1 MKIRI
6 RNFGPIKDGLQ
17 ENDGWID
24 ITKHTIFIGNQGS
37 GKSTVAK
44 LISTFMWIEKAL
56 TRGDFDE
63 KWLMKK
69 NRFRNHFLTYHRLE
83 NYFPIN
89 NKTLIDYRG
98 DAYRFIYENDVFKV
112 ITILD
117 GDYSLPQIMYIP
129 SERNFI
135 SYVKTPNELKLSS
148 EALNEFLTEFNNA
161 KGALKNA
168 VHFPIN
174 NLSIEYDKLNDVV
187 NLKGSDYKVF
197 LTESSSGF
205 QSSIPLFLVTN
216 YLTNSVTTKANN
228 REPMSIDEQLRF
240 KYNVD
245 KIWADE
251 NLTDEQ
257 KRIAISTLSN
267 KFNKEVFFN
276 IVEEPEQNLFPD
288 SQLEIIKNLI
298 FNNNIIR
305 GNKLIITSHSPYLMS
320 FLGVM
325 IEAYSL
331 FKKAEKLN
339 NKQVLEKLLEI
350 LPSEVMIDPNDIS
363 IYEMNEENGTLKLLP
378 DFEGIPSDEN
388 FLNLGLKNSSNIFDQ
403 LLELEEEL

>member
-6 RNFGPIKDGLQ
+6 KNFGPIKNGLLKD
-17 ENDGWID
+17 DGWID
-24 ITKHTIFIGNQGS
+24 ISKNTIFIGNQGS
-37 GKSTVAK
+37 GKSTIAK

-63 KWLMKK
+63 KWLIRK
-69 NRFRNHFLTYHRLE
+69 NRFKNHFLTYHRLE
-83 NYFPIN
+83 NYFPTDK
-89 NKTLIDYRG
+89 KTIIEYKG
-98 DAYRFIYENDVFKV
+98 DAFHFIYENDNFKV
-112 ITILD
+112 ITNID
-117 GDYSLPQIMYIP
+117 GNYQLPQIMYIP

-161 KGALKNA
+161 KNALKNS
-168 VHFPIN
+168 VVFPIN

-216 YLTNSVTTKANN
+216 YLTNSVDSKTNH
-228 REPMSIDEQLRF
+228 RESMSIDEQLRF
-240 KYNVD
+240 RLNVD
-245 KIWADE
+245 KIWSDK

-267 KFNKEVFFN
+267 KFNKNVFFN

-288 SQLEIIKNLI
+288 SQLEIIKNLVS
-298 FNNNIIR
+298 NNNKIS
-305 GNKLIITSHSPYLMS
+305 GNRLIITSHSPYLMS
-320 FLGVM
+320 FLGIM
-325 IEAYSL
+325 IESYTL
-331 FKKAEKLN
+331 FNKAKRSKNDVIQKKLTD
-339 NKQVLEKLLEI
+339 I
-350 LPSEVMIDPNDIS
+350 LSSDLFIKPSDIS
-363 IYEMNEENGTLKLLP
+363 IYEMNEEEGTLRLLP
-378 DFEGIPSDEN
+378 NFEGIPSDKN
-388 FLNLGLKNSSNIFDQ
+388 FLNLGLRKSNEFFDK